1 MKMSEMSGKVCIVT
15 GSNSGIGKET
25 ALALAK
31 MGATVVMVARNQER
45 GEKAQAE
52 IIEKTGSTSVDLML
66 CDLASMDEIRRF
78 ASAFKN
84 KYDRLDV
91 LINNAGAV
99 FSRRQL
105 TVDGFESNLAV
116 NHLAPFLMT

>member
-1 MKMSEMSGKVCIVT
+1 MSEMSGKVCIVT